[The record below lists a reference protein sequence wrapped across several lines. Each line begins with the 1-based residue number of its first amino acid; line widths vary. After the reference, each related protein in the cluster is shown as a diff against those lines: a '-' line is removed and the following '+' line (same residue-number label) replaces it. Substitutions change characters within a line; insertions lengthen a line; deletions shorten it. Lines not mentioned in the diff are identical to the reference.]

1 MVIKNSKI
9 RINWPIII
17 SIIGIV
23 LTAIWKFYPV
33 EAELKY
39 NVLANANVLDL
50 KADVAKL
57 SISYDSIDLIKSK
70 QSISLVIVEIKNDG
84 NKDIRLED
92 YDKTTDI
99 GIQINSGVILN
110 KPTVNNSSDNN
121 YFKDI
126 VDGFSENKIKFRY
139 KLLDSNQF
147 FTLKFL
153 VLHSRD
159 ITPMISPIGKVSG
172 MEKIE
177 VTNSEETNAELTKLR
192 RKYQILTYSGLLSF
206 FLVTFIFVLI
216 FQQRIRSRDLL
227 LKKLEINENLS
238 DTQLTQLSLEE
249 MVELKKGISV
259 YHDRFGLGEVISIER
274 GKNIEDSKGTF
285 RFESSGQKRLLLRFA
300 QLYKLDS

>member
-126 VDGFSENKIKFRY
+126 GDGFSENKIKFRY

-153 VLHSRD
+153 VLPS
-159 ITPMISPIGKVSG
+159 IS
-172 MEKIE
+172 
-177 VTNSEETNAELTKLR
+177 
-192 RKYQILTYSGLLSF
+192 
-206 FLVTFIFVLI
+206 
-216 FQQRIRSRDLL
+216 
-227 LKKLEINENLS
+227 
-238 DTQLTQLSLEE
+238 
-249 MVELKKGISV
+249 
-259 YHDRFGLGEVISIER
+259 
-274 GKNIEDSKGTF
+274 
-285 RFESSGQKRLLLRFA
+285 
-300 QLYKLDS
+300 